1 MDTNHVQVAVL
12 GTGFGGIGMAIKLQE
27 QGITDFAVLERADDL
42 GGTWRDNSYPGCA
55 CDVPSNLY
63 SFSFAP
69 NPDWSRSFSPQP
81 EIWAYLKKTAEDN
94 DVVKY
99 MRFGHMVTGAR
110 WDEDNTRWELET
122 TKGLITAHVVVA
134 ATGGLSDPMNP
145 DIPGIE
151 TFEGK
156 TFHSATWDH
165 DYDLTGKR
173 VAVIGTGASAIQ
185 FVPKIQRKVAQ
196 LDLYQRTAPWI
207 QPRLDRPY
215 TRLEK
220 TLFKKFPLFQ
230 KLSRLG
236 IYWSR
241 ESLVLAYTRN
251 QKVFLPLRLTAA
263 RHRRRQIKDPVLRAK
278 VTPNY
283 AMGCKRMLISNDYY
297 PSLTKPNVD
306 VITDGIAEIR
316 PHSIVTKDGV
326 EREVDA
332 IIYGTGFH
340 VTDFPASQFIHGRNS
355 QKLSEVWTDG
365 IHHYLGANVAGFP
378 NLFFLAGPNTGLG
391 HNSMVFML
399 ESHMQYVLSALKTM
413 RDNEIDVVDVRS
425 DVQDEFDTALQD
437 RMKNTVWIRGGCSSW
452 YLDAKGRNVT
462 LWPGATWAFRRR
474 TSTFNL
480 DDYEVAAKTT
490 TTTAGAAETRE
501 PLAV

>member
-1 MDTNHVQVAVL
+1 MDNSHVRVAVI
-12 GTGFGGIGMAIKLQE
+12 GTGFGGIGMAIRLQDE
-27 QGITDFAVLERADDL
+27 GITDFVVLERAEDL

-69 NPDWSRSFSPQP
+69 NPEWSRSFSPQP
-81 EIWAYLKKTAEDN
+81 EIWSYLRKTAEDH

-99 MRFGHMVTGAR
+99 MRFGHAVTGAQ
-110 WDEDNTRWELET
+110 WDEDSSRWHLET
-122 TKGLITAHVVVA
+122 TKGNLTADVVVA

-145 DIPGIE
+145 DIPGVDSFQGE
-151 TFEGK
+151 

-173 VAVIGTGASAIQ
+173 VAVVGTGASAIQ
-185 FVPKIQRKVAQ
+185 FVPKIQRQVAR

-207 QPRLDRPY
+207 QPRLDRRY

-220 TLFKKFPLFQ
+220 TLFKKLPIFQ

-241 ESLVLAYTRN
+241 ESLVLGYTRN

-263 RHRRRQIKDPVLRAK
+263 SHRRRQIKDPVLRAK
-278 VTPNY
+278 VTPSY

-297 PSLTKPNVD
+297 PALTRPNVD

-316 PHSIVTKDGV
+316 PHSVVAKDGI

-332 IIYGTGFH
+332 IIFGTGFH
-340 VTDFPASQFIHGRNS
+340 VTDFPASQFIVGRNGL
-355 QKLSEVWTDG
+355 KLSDAWADG
-365 IHHYLGANVAGFP
+365 IHHYLGTNVAGFP

-391 HNSMVFML
+391 HNSMVFMI
-399 ESHMQYVLSALKTM
+399 ESHVAYVIRALKEM
-413 RDNEIDVVDVRS
+413 AAKDVAVVDVRK
-425 DVQDEFDTALQD
+425 DIQDSFDFKIQE
-437 RMKNTVWIRGGCSSW
+437 RMKSTVWIRGGCSSW
-452 YLDAKGRNVT
+452 YLDSRGRNVT

-474 TSTFNL
+474 TATFDL
-480 DDYEVAAKTT
+480 DDYEIQTPSTERERIPAAVA
-490 TTTAGAAETRE
+490 
-501 PLAV
+501 